1 MVTTDN
7 PGGILDLEEQHAHVA
22 HASKKGLRLMRF
34 QIVGFIASLAL
45 VGCGTATVDM
55 PLDVDGDGLLSSE
68 EEELGTDP
76 NNPDHDGDGITDGEE
91 VNSGLNPLDS
101 TDGPYPRGWP
111 RDGCRNDP
119 VENVGTSS
127 PYVVGEITAD
137 FELPDQDGNMVRL
150 YDFCA
155 QAILL
160 VSAADW

>member
-1 MVTTDN
+1 
-7 PGGILDLEEQHAHVA
+7 
-22 HASKKGLRLMRF
+22 MRF
-34 QIVGFIASLAL
+34 KIVSFIAGLAL

-55 PLDVDGDGLLSSE
+55 PLDVDGDGLLSNE
-68 EEELGTDP
+68 EAELGTDP
-76 NNPDHDGDGITDGEE
+76 DVADSDGDGVSDGDE
-91 VNSGLNPLDS
+91 VAAGINPLDP

-111 RDGCRNDP
+111 RDACRNDP
-119 VENVGTSS
+119 MGDVGTSS
-127 PYVVGEITAD
+127 PYVPGEITAD

>member
-1 MVTTDN
+1 
-7 PGGILDLEEQHAHVA
+7 
-22 HASKKGLRLMRF
+22 MRF
-34 QIVGFIASLAL
+34 AAISFIASLAL

-55 PLDVDGDGLLSSE
+55 PLDVDGDGLLSNE
-68 EEELGTDP
+68 EVDLGTDP
-76 NNPDHDGDGITDGEE
+76 EVADSDGDGVSDGDE
-91 VNSGLNPLDS
+91 VAAAGDPLDP

-111 RDGCRNDP
+111 RDACRNDL

>member
-1 MVTTDN
+1 
-7 PGGILDLEEQHAHVA
+7 
-22 HASKKGLRLMRF
+22 MRF
-34 QIVGFIASLAL
+34 KLVSFIASLAL

-55 PLDVDGDGLLSSE
+55 PLDVDEDGLLSSE
-68 EEELGTDP
+68 EAELGTDP
-76 NNPDHDGDGITDGEE
+76 AKADSDGDGISDGDE
-91 VNSGLNPLDS
+91 VADSLNPLDP

-111 RDGCRNDP
+111 RDACRNDS
-119 VENVGTSS
+119 VTNVGTSS